1 MNLDYHVKQEELV
14 FGLDIGTRT
23 IMGILGYK
31 KDNDFIVV
39 AAEQIKHE
47 SRAMMDGQ
55 IHDIFKV
62 AQTVQK
68 VKEAL
73 EKRVGMQLKEVAI
86 AAAGRVL
93 KTYLVRINQNLDGI
107 KEIEK
112 DIIRELELKGI
123 DEAQVKLKEELGNT
137 NIDYFCVGYSVVNYY
152 LNEYIITN
160 LEGHRGKTI
169 GADVLATFLPR
180 SVVDSLYAV
189 MDKVGLDVVSLT
201 LEPIAAINVAIPE
214 NLRLLNLALV
224 DIGAG
229 TSDIAITKD
238 GAVIGYGMIPI
249 AGDEITERIVHKYL
263 VDFQTAEKI
272 KYQIGKEERVSFSD
286 ILGIPHTVVSQEI
299 LEYLEDAVDY
309 LAEEISAKIYELNGN
324 KAPNAIFCV
333 GGGSQVKGLT
343 EKISEKLK
351 LPKERVALRGGNT
364 LINVKYECGPLLS
377 PDVITPI
384 GICVTSVLQRGYD
397 FIEVKV
403 NGDSVKLLNTKKLTV
418 ADAGIQKGFNHTN
431 LLGRKGPSLIFKLN
445 QQDKKIWGEPATP
458 AEIYVNGKEASLDT
472 PIHAGD
478 DITIKPAI
486 NGKPAKA
493 FIKDFIDEKKTKK
506 ITINDIEMEL
516 SVICMLNGAI
526 VDKDTPINN
535 NDEIEFFEIQ
545 TIEDLARYADIEV
558 NGKEFFVNGVKVDLN
573 YSIQNGDEV
582 YFKEIKEDKVI
593 IEKEKNKDDLSSHFQ
608 GIPLIVTVNGNKV
621 TMKGKKSNYIFVDIF
636 NFIDFDLKNPQ
647 GNIVL
652 KLNGK
657 RAAFTDIIKQ
667 GDLIEIYW
675 DKSNKADD
683 V

>member
-1 MNLDYHVKQEELV
+1 MSLDCHFKEEELV

-23 IMGILGYK
+23 IMGILGFQK
-31 KDNDFIVV
+31 GKDFIVI
-39 AAEQIKHE
+39 AAEQIEHE

-68 VKEAL
+68 VKTAL
-73 EKRVGMQLKEVAI
+73 EKRVGIQLKDVAI

-93 KTYLVRINQNLDGI
+93 KTYLVRIDQSLDEV
-107 KEIEK
+107 KEIQK
-112 DIIRELELKGI
+112 DLIRELELKGI
-123 DEAQVKLKEELGNT
+123 DEAQAKLKEELGDT

-160 LEGHRGKTI
+160 LEGHKGKKI

-180 SVVDSLYAV
+180 SVVESLYAV
-189 MDKVGLDVVSLT
+189 MDKVGLNVVSLT

-224 DIGAG
+224 DVGAG
-229 TSDIAITKD
+229 TSDIAITKE

-272 KYQIGKEERVSFSD
+272 KYQINKQEKISFLD
-286 ILGIPHTVVSQEI
+286 ILGIPHTVTSQEL
-299 LEYLEDAVDY
+299 LEHLEDAVNY
-309 LAEEISAKIYELNGN
+309 LADQITAKIYELNGN
-324 KAPNAIFCV
+324 KAPNAVFCV

-343 EKISEKLK
+343 EKISERLK
-351 LPKERVALRGGNT
+351 LPKERVALRGGDT
-364 LINVKYECGPLLS
+364 LINVKYECEPLVA

-384 GICVTSVLQRGYD
+384 GICVTSILQRGYD

-403 NGDSVKLLNTKKLTV
+403 NGDPVKLLNTKRLTV

-431 LLGRKGPSLIFKLN
+431 LLGRKGSSLIFKLN
-445 QQDKKIWGEPATP
+445 QQSKKIWGEPAIP
-458 AEIYVNGKEASLDT
+458 AELYVNGKEASLDT

-486 NGKPAKA
+486 NGKPARA
-493 FIKDFIDEKKTKK
+493 YIKDFLDEKKVKK
-506 ITINDIEMEL
+506 IIINDIEMEL
-516 SVICMLNGAI
+516 SVLCMSNGTI
-526 VDKDTPINN
+526 VDQDTPIHN

-545 TIEDLARYADIEV
+545 TIEDLARYADIEI
-558 NGKEFFVNGVKVDLN
+558 NGKEFFVNGEKVDLN
-573 YSIQNGDEV
+573 YSIQNGDKV
-582 YFKEIKEDKVI
+582 YFKPIKEDQEI
-593 IEKEKNKDDLSSHFQ
+593 IVNEENKDQLSVHFQ
-608 GIPLIVTVNGNKV
+608 DIPVIVTVNSNKV
-621 TMKGKKSNYIFVDIF
+621 TLKGKKSDYIFVDIF

-667 GDLIEIYW
+667 GDQIEIYW
-675 DKSNKADD
+675 DKFNKADD
-683 V
+683 I

>member
-23 IMGILGYK
+23 IMGILCYK

-39 AAEQIKHE
+39 AAEQIEHE